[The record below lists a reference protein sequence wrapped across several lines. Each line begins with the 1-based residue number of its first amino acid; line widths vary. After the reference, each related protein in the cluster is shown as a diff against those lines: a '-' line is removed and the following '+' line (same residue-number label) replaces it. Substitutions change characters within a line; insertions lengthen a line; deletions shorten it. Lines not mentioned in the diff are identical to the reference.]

1 MWQLQE
7 LVGLSWADEYERE
20 LAQLENYHRQG
31 LISTKDYEK
40 KKLQLGVTNAK
51 KYFDYYANLSG
62 SMFSAIQDA
71 EIAQSD
77 AKYDVLI
84 QQAKNNGE
92 DTAALE
98 EEKENKKLEIQKK
111 YADVDFAIKISTI
124 IGNTAVAIMQAFA
137 QLGPIGGAIAAAML
151 TATGVAQVV
160 SAKAER
166 DKIKNM

>member
-40 KKLQLGVTNAK
+40 KKLELGVTNAK

-111 YADVDFAIKISTI
+111 YADVDFAIKISQI
-124 IGNTAVAIMQAFA
+124 IADTAVGVSKTFA
-137 QLGPIGGAIAAAML
+137 QFGYTPWGIAAAAMM
-151 TATGVAQVV
+151 TATGVAQ
-160 SAKAER
+160 
-166 DKIKNM
+166 

>member
-1 MWQLQE
+1 MWQIQE
-7 LVGLSWADEYERE
+7 LTGLSWADEFNRE

-31 LISTKDYEK
+31 LIKEKDYQK
-40 KKLQLGVTNAK
+40 KKLQMGVDNAK

-77 AKYDVLI
+77 AKFDVLI

-98 EEKENKKLEIQKK
+98 EEKRK
-111 YADVDFAIKISTI
+111 
-124 IGNTAVAIMQAFA
+124 
-137 QLGPIGGAIAAAML
+137 
-151 TATGVAQVV
+151 
-160 SAKAER
+160 
-166 DKIKNM
+166 